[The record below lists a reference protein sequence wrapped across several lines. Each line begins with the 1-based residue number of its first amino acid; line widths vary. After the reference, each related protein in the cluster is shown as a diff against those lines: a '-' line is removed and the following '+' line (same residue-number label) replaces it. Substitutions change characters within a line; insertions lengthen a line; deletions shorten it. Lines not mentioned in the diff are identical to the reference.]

1 MPADR
6 PESESRNGPGPD
18 SGPRQTLAMRLA
30 ERNRQRALRAE
41 RLARL
46 RPAAAPEGFG
56 EGAPVRPETIA
67 EHIAGEAA
75 RDGTAPAPVA
85 GPPAAEPAPGL
96 PPTPVV
102 MDGLDSA
109 EALEEFLRA
118 LTAARAGAAPAAT
131 PAPPAPGALL
141 QFQRPERLEPGDLD
155 RLMGAGP
162 GLIWALERAGLRRLA
177 DLAPLAPE
185 DLVTRLGPIGR
196 LVPAEAWLATAR
208 EATGA

>member
-6 PESESRNGPGPD
+6 PESESRNG
-18 SGPRQTLAMRLA
+18 SGHRQTLAMRLA

-56 EGAPVRPETIA
+56 EDAPGRPEDVA
-67 EHIAGEAA
+67 VDRAGEAA
-75 RDGTAPAPVA
+75 RPAPGPEAGPAPV
-85 GPPAAEPAPGL
+85 PSPASA
-96 PPTPVV
+96 PPTPV

-118 LTAARAGAAPAAT
+118 LTAAREGAAPAAP
-131 PAPPAPGALL
+131 PAPPAPRALL
-141 QFQRPERLEPGDLD
+141 QFQRPERPEPGDLD

-185 DLVTRLGPIGR
+185 DLVSRLGPIGR